1 MYLSPSP
8 PTLIYVTQIWA
19 TRYGDG
25 RMTKILLWNL
35 WVLGSICLVAVALI
49 WWTAALVG
57 WTNAL
62 VWWAAE
68 LVLWAVT
75 LVGGAAALVSW
86 TTALLRWVVAELERT
101 WKTWPWEG
109 RQQRQ
114 QLRECER
121 WVWLRQRYMCF
132 YTCVHNWVNLCVYMC
147 VHWMHMCTP
156 VCICICIC
164 SYVQCLCVHGYLYM
178 QTGPGTAP

>member
-1 MYLSPSP
+1 MCH
-8 PTLIYVTQIWA
+8 
-19 TRYGDG
+19 RYGP
-25 RMTKILLWNL
+25 
-35 WVLGSICLVAVALI
+35 LGMGMEEWPRYCFGIYESL
-49 WWTAALVG
+49 AAF
-57 WTNAL
+57 
-62 VWWAAE
+62 VWW
-68 LVLWAVT
+68 LLHWFGG
-75 LVGGAAALVSW
+75 LLRWLDGLMHWSGGLQNWSCGLLHWLGGAAALVSW

-109 RQQRQ
+109 RQQGQ

-164 SYVQCLCVHGYLYM
+164 SYVQCLCAHGYLYM